1 MSIGPLLNVDQF
13 SKFMTVI
20 KSLSARVETE
30 HHQRLAELKR
40 LEESSGGRQG
50 AAANGIVGESGL
62 GVVNPA
68 AAGVSDFE
76 ALVRGTT
83 NGTTNGLGARGKQV
97 DIFSDESP
105 VSFFSF
111 SFGDSQDRLLKC
123 FS

>member
-13 SKFMTVI
+13 SKFITVI

-30 HHQRLAELKR
+30 HFQRLSELKR
-40 LEESSGGRQG
+40 LEESSGGRAGGMNG
-50 AAANGIVGESGL
+50 AAGASGL

-68 AAGVSDFE
+68 VAGVSDFE

-105 VSFFSF
+105 VSLLSSFEIFRFS
-111 SFGDSQDRLLKC
+111 S
-123 FS
+123 